1 MHKTGNRAYIYQIDL
16 SSQGADDVRIIASSY
31 IDNCSKVLDVG
42 CACGDFGY
50 YISNRK
56 QCDVYG
62 MEYNAESIKTAFDKQ
77 VYKEIHQ
84 MDLNTFETDTFK
96 KYLGKFDYITLL
108 DVLEH
113 TINPEESLMKLVP
126 YLKDNGFLIISLP
139 NVSFGDIKISLLQD
153 DFEYTDMGIL
163 DRTHLRFFTH
173 KTIDRFFTLLNLEIV
188 ECKVKVEDISFPM
201 HNLSIFTKRQIK
213 ANPFSYVY
221 QYVLKIRKNSADKV
235 LLFRNNRSKMVVTKK
250 IIRPELKRV
259 RARYRKNDWISKFLP
274 VGSGRRNIVKKVVS
288 IIKRKV

>member
-96 KYLGKFDYITLL
+96 KYCNYSGVFFQQEKNFAINLRGYIL
-108 DVLEH
+108 H
-113 TINPEESLMKLVP
+113 
-126 YLKDNGFLIISLP
+126 IS
-139 NVSFGDIKISLLQD
+139 S
-153 DFEYTDMGIL
+153 
-163 DRTHLRFFTH
+163 
-173 KTIDRFFTLLNLEIV
+173 
-188 ECKVKVEDISFPM
+188 
-201 HNLSIFTKRQIK
+201 
-213 ANPFSYVY
+213 
-221 QYVLKIRKNSADKV
+221 
-235 LLFRNNRSKMVVTKK
+235 
-250 IIRPELKRV
+250 
-259 RARYRKNDWISKFLP
+259 
-274 VGSGRRNIVKKVVS
+274 
-288 IIKRKV
+288 